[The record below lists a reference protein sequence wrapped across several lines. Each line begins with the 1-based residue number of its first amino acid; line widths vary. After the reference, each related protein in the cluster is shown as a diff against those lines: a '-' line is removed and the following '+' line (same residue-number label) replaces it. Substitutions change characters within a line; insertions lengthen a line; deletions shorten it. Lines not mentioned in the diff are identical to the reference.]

1 MRTLSDSV
9 VISRRFQRSIRV
21 DTDITL
27 SAIEGFVCPPSAGSA
42 IANMATQIQAGQG
55 AFTWTGPYG
64 CGKSSLAVVLGALV
78 GDPGPLREAARSAL
92 GAKVADEVIAALD
105 IGDNGWRVLP
115 VVGRRDDP
123 ETVIGQALDEADWG
137 RRRRSVKGDDIV
149 ARLLRAANQAPGS
162 GLLIIIDEMGKFLEH
177 AAAGGDVYFFQRLAE
192 AASGSGKRLLVVG
205 VLHQAFDDY
214 ASRLS
219 GEARGEWL
227 KIQGRFADIP
237 INVAGEEQVE
247 LIARAIHGG
256 SRPAGNRAH
265 AEAIAAAVRG
275 NRPGTAAA
283 LGERLDH
290 CWPLHPVVACLLGP
304 LSRRSFGQNQRSVFG
319 FLNSAEPYGF
329 QEYLKTTPEEGAD
342 AYGVIQFWNYLRAN
356 LEPSILASLDGH
368 RWSLAVDAVE
378 RCEARGGNADH
389 VAVVKA
395 VALID
400 LFKERAGL
408 SPSLAVVGHALPHLS
423 EVRLEAALRD
433 LRSWSVLIY
442 RRHTDAFAV
451 YAGSDFDIEA
461 AVAKARSQMNG
472 VDLGRLRSLAMLQPI
487 LAKAH
492 HHKTGALR
500 WFDVD
505 LAAVS
510 DSMDAVRDY
519 KPKGGASGLFLLLIG
534 MSAETEQMVKKAW
547 RKAAEATCNWP
558 VAVGWTRYS
567 SSIREAAG
575 ELMAL
580 EAVRSTS
587 AELSGDAVARREI
600 NARITRAAAEVEDLL
615 RRAFAE
621 AEWAWRT
628 EGPERRL
635 ETRGAYGAR
644 SLSVIASELADAR
657 YSQCP
662 SLHNELLNRI
672 KPSSNAVAAQKDL
685 MRAMV
690 LHWGRERLGFD
701 QWPAPAGMYA
711 SLLEKTG
718 LHAPA
723 PGRKG
728 QWRFQTP
735 GESAPDQAKLLP
747 LWQKADE
754 LFKNAGPAGLDLGEL
769 FEVWRGA
776 PFGVRDG
783 LLPVLG
789 IAYYLSRTE
798 RLAVY
803 LDGTFQ
809 PRLST
814 LLVDRLA
821 QEASSVRLRWTE
833 TTAFHTRFLSGVADL
848 VAELGGLERG
858 QDQPSTFDVA
868 KGVVGVVMNLQPWV
882 LRTIRLSP
890 AALKVRNLAKLA
902 SDPNKLLLDD
912 IPALF
917 LDGEA
922 DEGDADRLVA
932 GIRAGL
938 TELVAAYPK
947 LLSDLEAVM
956 LRELRVRERDPD
968 SLAELRTRAEVV
980 RNLNGNLRFDAFATR
995 LAGYSGEPE
1004 EIEGIASLAASK
1016 SSRDWVDRD
1025 IDNAMVEIALL
1036 AQQFIKAE
1044 GLAHVKG
1051 RGDGRLSMAIF
1062 ISDPEHPSPVTPDF
1076 DISAREKPV
1085 LGKLVERLR
1094 TIIGEAGVSR
1104 DMALAAVALL
1114 GAKLAE
1120 ENLEEEEPTLFPVQA
1135 PRQAPTRRRGGT
1147 H

>member
-1 MRTLSDSV
+1 MRTLSESV
-9 VISRRFQRSIRV
+9 IISRRFQRSIRV
-21 DTDITL
+21 DADITV
-27 SAIEGFVCPPSAGSA
+27 AAMEGFVCPPSAGTA
-42 IANMATQIQAGQG
+42 IINMADQIQAGQG

-78 GDPGPLREAARSAL
+78 GGPNQLRNAARAAL
-92 GAKVADEVIAALD
+92 GTDVATKVVEALG
-105 IGDNGWRVLP
+105 IGDEGWRVLP

-123 ETVIGQALDEADWG
+123 EVVITQALDEADWE
-137 RRRRSVKGDDIV
+137 RRRRSVKSEEVIV
-149 ARLLRAANQAPGS
+149 RLLRVANQTPGS
-162 GLLIIIDEMGKFLEH
+162 GMLVIIDEMGKFLEH

-192 AASGSGKRLLVVG
+192 AASGSGRRLIVVG

-214 ASRLS
+214 AGRLTGHSRD
-219 GEARGEWL
+219 EWL

-247 LIARAIHGG
+247 LIARAIHGDF
-256 SRPAGNRAH
+256 RPAGNRER
-265 AEAIAAAVRG
+265 AEAIAAAIRA

-283 LGERLDH
+283 LGERLDQ
-290 CWPLHPVVACLLGP
+290 CWPLDAVVASLLGP

-319 FLNSAEPYGF
+319 FLNSGEPYGF
-329 QEYLKTTPEEGAD
+329 QEYLRTTPEAGAE
-342 AYGVIQFWNYLRAN
+342 AYGVTQFWDYLRAN

-368 RWSLAVDAVE
+368 RWSLAVEAVD
-378 RCEARGGNADH
+378 RCEAKGGDADH

-400 LFKERAGL
+400 LFKERSGL
-408 SPSLAVVGHALPHLS
+408 SPSHRVVAHTVPHLS
-423 EVRLEAALRD
+423 AARLVAILDD

-442 RRHTDAFAV
+442 RRHADSFAV
-451 YAGSDFDIEA
+451 FAGSDFDIDA
-461 AVAKARSQMNG
+461 AVATARSQMNG
-472 VDLGRLRSLAMLQPI
+472 VDLSRLRSLAMLQPI

-505 LAAVS
+505 LSAVS
-510 DSMDAVRDY
+510 DAADAARAY
-519 KPKGGASGLFLLLIG
+519 KPKAGASGLFLLLIG
-534 MSAETEQMVKKAW
+534 MRAESEQVVKKAW
-547 RKAAEATCNWP
+547 RKATDGTGEWP
-558 VAVGWTRYS
+558 VALGWTRYS

-587 AELSGDAVARREI
+587 AELSGDAVARREV
-600 NARITRAAAEVEDLL
+600 NARIARAAAEVEDLL

-621 AEWAWRT
+621 AEWAWRK
-628 EGPERRL
+628 EGAQGKL
-635 ETRGAYGAR
+635 ETRGACGAR
-644 SLSVIASELADAR
+644 SLSVIATDLADAR
-657 YSQCP
+657 YSRCP

-672 KPSSNAVAAQKDL
+672 RPSSNAIAAQKEL

-690 LHWGRERLGFD
+690 QHWSKARLDFD

-718 LHAPA
+718 LHAPD
-723 PGRKG
+723 RDREG
-728 QWRFQTP
+728 QWRFHTP
-735 GESAPDQAKLLP
+735 GEVAPDQANLLP
-747 LWQKADE
+747 LWEAADK
-754 LFKNAGPAGLDLGEL
+754 LFREAGSVGLDLGQL
-769 FEVWRGA
+769 FDVWRAA

-833 TTAFHTRFLSGVADL
+833 TTAFNTRFLAGVADL
-848 VAELGGLERG
+848 VAELGGLEQG
-858 QDQPSTFDVA
+858 KAQPSTFDVA
-868 KGVVGVVMNLQPWV
+868 RGVVSIVMNLQPWV
-882 LRTIRLSP
+882 LRTTRLSP
-890 AALKVRNLAKLA
+890 VASKVRNLSKLA

-922 DEGDADRLVA
+922 AAGDADRLVA
-932 GIRAGL
+932 SIRAGL
-938 TELVAAYPK
+938 TELVGAYGK
-947 LLSDLEAVM
+947 MLSDLEATM
-956 LRELRVRERDPD
+956 LRELRIRERTPETL
-968 SLAELRTRAEVV
+968 SVLRERAEQV

-995 LAGYSGEPE
+995 LAGYTGEAA

-1025 IDNAMVEIALL
+1025 IDNAMIEIALL

-1062 ISDPEHPSPVTPDF
+1062 ISDPERPSPVTPDF
-1076 DISAREKPV
+1076 NISVREKPE
-1085 LGKLVERLR
+1085 LGKLVERLNN
-1094 TIIGEAGVSR
+1094 IIADAGVSR

-1120 ENLEEEEPTLFPVQA
+1120 ENLEEGEPTVLPVVA
-1135 PRQAPTRRRGGT
+1135 SIGTTTRRGGT

>member
-1 MRTLSDSV
+1 MRPLSESV
-9 VISRRFQRSIRV
+9 YISRRFQRSIRV
-21 DTDITL
+21 DADITL
-27 SAIEGFVCPPSAGSA
+27 SAIEGFVCPPSAGAA
-42 IANMATQIQAGQG
+42 IVNMAAQIQAGQG

-78 GDPGPLREAARSAL
+78 GSSGPLRDAARSAL
-92 GAKVADEVIAALD
+92 GAEVADEMVAGLG
-105 IGDNGWRVLP
+105 IGEECWRVLP

-123 ETVIGQALDEADWG
+123 ETVIGQALAEAGWSL
-137 RRRRSVKGDDIV
+137 RRRSGKDDDII
-149 ARLLRAANQAPGS
+149 ARLLRASNQVPGS

-219 GEARGEWL
+219 GESRDEWL

-275 NRPGTAAA
+275 NRPGTAES
-283 LGERLDH
+283 LGERLDQ

-329 QEYLKTTPEEGAD
+329 QEYLKVTSEAGAE
-342 AYGVIQFWNYLRAN
+342 AYGVIQFWDYLRAN

-378 RCEARGGNADH
+378 RCEAKGGDADH
-389 VAVVKA
+389 VSVVKA

-400 LFKERAGL
+400 LFKERSGL
-408 SPSLAVVGHALPHLS
+408 SPSLQVVGHTLPHLPAA
-423 EVRLEAALRD
+423 RLEAVLED
-433 LRSWSVLIY
+433 LKSWSVLIY
-442 RRHTDAFAV
+442 RRHADAFAIF
-451 YAGSDFDIEA
+451 AGSDFDIEA

-505 LAAVS
+505 LSTVA
-510 DSMDAVRDY
+510 DSIDAVRNY

-534 MSAETEQMVKKAW
+534 TRAEAEQIVKKAW
-547 RKAAEATCNWP
+547 RKAAETTSDWP

-575 ELMAL
+575 DLMAL
-580 EAVRSTS
+580 EAVRSKS
-587 AELSGDAVARREI
+587 AELSGDAVARREV
-600 NARITRAAAEVEDLL
+600 NARIARAAAEVEDLL

-621 AEWAWRT
+621 AEWAWREKSA
-628 EGPERRL
+628 EGKL
-635 ETRGAYGAR
+635 ETLGAYGTR
-644 SLSVIASELADAR
+644 SLSVIASKLANAR

-672 KPSSNAVAAQKDL
+672 KPSSNAVAAQKEL

-690 LHWGRERLGFD
+690 LYWAKERLDFK

-711 SLLEKTG
+711 SILEKTG
-718 LHAPA
+718 LHAPD
-723 PGRKG
+723 PNREGR
-728 QWRFQTP
+728 WRFQSP
-735 GESAPDQAKLLP
+735 GESAPDQANLLP

-754 LFKNAGPAGLDLGEL
+754 VFKEAGPAGLDLGQL

-783 LLPVLG
+783 LLPILG

-833 TTAFHTRFLSGVADL
+833 TTAFHARFLSGVADL
-848 VAELGGLERG
+848 VTELGGIEAG
-858 QDQPSTFDVA
+858 QTQPSTFDVA
-868 KGVVGVVMNLQPWV
+868 KGVVSVVMGLQPWV
-882 LRTIRLSP
+882 LRTTHLSP

-922 DEGDADRLVA
+922 AVEDADRLVA
-932 GIRAGL
+932 VIRAGL
-938 TELVAAYPK
+938 TELNGAYAK
-947 LLSDLEAVM
+947 LLSDLEATM
-956 LRELRVRERDPD
+956 LRELRVRERSPE
-968 SLAELRTRAEVV
+968 SLAELRARAEIV

-1062 ISDPEHPSPVTPDF
+1062 ISDPERPSPVTPDF
-1076 DISAREKPV
+1076 DISVREKPA
-1085 LGKLVERLR
+1085 LGKLVEQLR
-1094 TIIGEAGVSR
+1094 SLIGEAGVSR
-1104 DMALAAVALL
+1104 DIALAAVALL
-1114 GAKLAE
+1114 GARLAE
-1120 ENLEEEEPTLFPVQA
+1120 ENLEEEEALFPVQA
-1135 PRQAPTRRRGGT
+1135 TPQASSRRRGGS